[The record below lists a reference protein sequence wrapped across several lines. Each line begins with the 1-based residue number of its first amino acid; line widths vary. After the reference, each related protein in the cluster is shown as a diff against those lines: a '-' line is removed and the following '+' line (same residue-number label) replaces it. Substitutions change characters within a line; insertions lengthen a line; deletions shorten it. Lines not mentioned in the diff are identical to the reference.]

1 MFYINK
7 LMKVVL
13 ANKDIIENVCTFER
27 VSNNKVFGVEIRLR
41 WGMTTLRMEEE
52 DHNYINVNP
61 FTTAP
66 GYVYLAVGS
75 RSDFNKYVED
85 RVEGIACTRLIRE
98 FPQILEGGMWTTDH
112 RDEIDNRKVEIVNEV
127 RREHNLKAWTRE

>member
-13 ANKDIIENVCTFER
+13 ANKDIIENVCTFEK
-27 VSNNKVFGVEIRLR
+27 VSDNKVFGVEIRLK
-41 WGMTTLRMEEE
+41 WGMTTLRLE
-52 DHNYINVNP
+52 DDYIHINP
-61 FTTAP
+61 FTKAQ

-75 RSDFNKYVED
+75 RSDFNEYVQQ
-85 RVEGIACTRLIRE
+85 RVEGIACTKLIRE

-112 RDEIDNRKVEIVNEV
+112 RDEIDKRKKEIVNEV
-127 RREHNLKAWTRE
+127 RVNHGLKP